1 MAANIEFNLERNTYS
16 FYSLKEVAW
25 HGLGQIVAEAKTPEE
40 VIRLANMD
48 YEVALA
54 PMFANFLPK
63 NTSQVIKV
71 DNGFICQVI
80 SPENGHIIE
89 EVKIPKK
96 GVKVPDIFATYRTD
110 NFDVLGTVGSRYEPV
125 QNIEAI
131 DFIYNVCKNSNV
143 LTSSDVVIETAGV
156 LGRGER
162 IFVTAQLPT
171 YELCGDEMKKYIL
184 FTTSHDGSGSIQAC
198 FTDIR
203 VVCNNTLNA
212 ALQNCSNMMR
222 FKHTKNV
229 ANALDRGAMM
239 MVKALQYTDEV
250 KNIFNIA
257 NVKPVNDNLILDYL
271 TDIMCTPKEKEDVLK
286 NSTSTMIRGTEDIIS
301 TRKLNKLTE
310 IRNYIESGVGQDT
323 HKGSL
328 LWVYNGVTSYLN
340 NGVKYKDSL
349 DKFDSITQ
357 GNSYKVGQLAMNHL
371 INRIVA

>member
-96 GVKVPDIFATYRTD
+96 GVKVPDVFATYRTD

-125 QNIEAI
+125 QNTEAI

-143 LTSSDVVIETAGV
+143 LTSSDVIIETAGV

-239 MVKALQYTDEV
+239 MVKALQYTEEV

-371 INRIVA
+371 INRIAA

>member
-63 NTSQVIKV
+63 NTSQVIQV

-125 QNIEAI
+125 QNTEAI

-239 MVKALQYTDEV
+239 MVKALQYTEEV

-371 INRIVA
+371 INRIAA

>member
-16 FYSLKEVAW
+16 FYSLKEIAW

-63 NTSQVIKV
+63 NTGQVIQV

-125 QNIEAI
+125 QNTEAI

-143 LTSSDVVIETAGV
+143 LTPSDVVIETAGV

-229 ANALDRGAMM
+229 ANALDKGAMM

-371 INRIVA
+371 INRIAA

>member
-63 NTSQVIKV
+63 NTSQVIQV

-125 QNIEAI
+125 QNTEAI

-143 LTSSDVVIETAGV
+143 LTPSDVVIETAGV
-156 LGRGER
+156 LGKGER

-239 MVKALQYTDEV
+239 MVKALQYSDEV

-371 INRIVA
+371 INRIAA

>member
-63 NTSQVIKV
+63 NTGQVIQI

-96 GVKVPDIFATYRTD
+96 GVKVPDVFATYRTD

-125 QNIEAI
+125 QNTEAI

-143 LTSSDVVIETAGV
+143 LTPSDVVIETAGV

-229 ANALDRGAMM
+229 ANALDKGAMM

-371 INRIVA
+371 INRIAA

>member
-63 NTSQVIKV
+63 NTSQVIQV

-125 QNIEAI
+125 QNTEAI

-143 LTSSDVVIETAGV
+143 LTPSDVVIETAGV

-229 ANALDRGAMM
+229 ANALDKGAMM

-286 NSTSTMIRGTEDIIS
+286 NSTSTIIRGTEDIIS

-371 INRIVA
+371 INRIAA

>member
-63 NTSQVIKV
+63 NTSQVIQV

-125 QNIEAI
+125 QNTEAI

-156 LGRGER
+156 LGKGER

-271 TDIMCTPKEKEDVLK
+271 TDIICTPKEKEDVLK

-371 INRIVA
+371 INRIAA

>member
-63 NTSQVIKV
+63 NTGQVIQV

-125 QNIEAI
+125 QNTEAI

-143 LTSSDVVIETAGV
+143 LTPSDVVIETAGV

-229 ANALDRGAMM
+229 ANALDKGAMM

-371 INRIVA
+371 INRIAA